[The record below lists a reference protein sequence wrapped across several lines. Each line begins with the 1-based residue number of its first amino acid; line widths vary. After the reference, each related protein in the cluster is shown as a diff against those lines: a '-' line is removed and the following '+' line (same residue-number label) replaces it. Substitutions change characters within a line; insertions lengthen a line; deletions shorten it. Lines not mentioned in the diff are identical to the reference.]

1 MPPNSAKLKIVL
13 FGLLAGIT
21 VAACDPATGEKNSP
35 TARNSDVDPNLEC
48 AALISAASYLV
59 AGGEAESDA
68 EWAKRSLGAMMLH
81 LNSYAIPRRLKE
93 PEAFEALKARRVAL
107 LDELPAATVM
117 RDARPCLRNSPR

>member
-1 MPPNSAKLKIVL
+1 MKIANILIGLFASFAMSACNPSD
-13 FGLLAGIT
+13 GGN
-21 VAACDPATGEKNSP
+21 GE
-35 TARNSDVDPNLEC
+35 TARKSDFDPNLEC

-81 LNSYAIPRRLKE
+81 LNSYAIPKRMKE

-117 RDARPCLRNSPR
+117 RDARPCLRNSPQ